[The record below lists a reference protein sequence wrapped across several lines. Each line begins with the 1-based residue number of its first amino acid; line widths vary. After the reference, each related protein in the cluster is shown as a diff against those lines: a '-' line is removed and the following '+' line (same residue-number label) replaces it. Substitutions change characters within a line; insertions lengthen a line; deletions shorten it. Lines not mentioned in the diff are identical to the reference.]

1 MDSVT
6 HPSSEINRLMDL
18 LPASWRMHT
27 IVTQRPDQ
35 AQVISS
41 TPILP
46 WRPDTQI
53 KINFR
58 YWFNLPVNE
67 RDLLFLAEVSWR
79 QQTRYFQ
86 WGTYQLVSL
95 FALAGTIWEAIEGD
109 ITGLAVGVLLIAIAF
124 KQIDRQ
130 SKGTKVFLES
140 DSEAIRVA
148 QRRGYTD
155 VVAAKSLLEGI
166 QNVAKLEGR
175 QIPNFIELIRCQNL
189 RSLVGISQ
197 VAVPP
202 EAE

>member
-6 HPSSEINRLMDL
+6 HPSSEISRLLDL

-27 IVTQRPDQ
+27 IVAQRPDQ
-35 AQVISS
+35 AQVITS

-46 WRPDTQI
+46 WRRDTQI

-79 QQTRYFQ
+79 QQTQYFQ

-95 FALAGTIWEAIEGD
+95 FALAGTIWETIEGD
-109 ITGLAVGVLLIAIAF
+109 IPGLAVGVLLIAIAW

-130 SKGTKVFLES
+130 SKSAKTFLES
-140 DSEAIRVA
+140 DNEAIRVA

-155 VVAAKSLLEGI
+155 VVAARSLLEGI
-166 QNVAKLEGR
+166 QNAAKLEGR
-175 QIPNFIELIRCQNL
+175 QIPSFTELIRCQNL
-189 RSLVGISQ
+189 RSLAGISKIT
-197 VAVPP
+197 VPS
-202 EAE
+202 EVE